1 MMVTIGFL
9 QDGYNSQSTRFAM
22 MDTDIQDLVG
32 IIIITTIIVLV
43 IIIVIIVNV
52 QIVTKITL
60 KVRTRKAELTI
71 GPVVFKHFMLNNDGR
86 SIIFP
91 SSSQSP
97 LSLSSQQRW
106 QVCYIFNFLTITTFT
121 FITITTFTFITIVIL

>member
-1 MMVTIGFL
+1 MTMTIGFL

-86 SIIFP
+86 SVIFST
-91 SSSQSP
+91 SSPSP
-97 LSLSSQQRW
+97 LSLSSLSPLSLSSLSSYYENYTMSSSPLLLQFGRLP
-106 QVCYIFNFLTITTFT
+106 F
-121 FITITTFTFITIVIL
+121 

>member
-32 IIIITTIIVLV
+32 IITTTIIIVLV
-43 IIIVIIVNV
+43 IIIVQN
-52 QIVTKITL
+52 VTKITL

-86 SIIFP
+86 SVIFST
-91 SSSQSP
+91 SSPSP
-97 LSLSSQQRW
+97 LSLSSLSPLSLSSLSSYYENYTMSSSPLLLQFGRLP
-106 QVCYIFNFLTITTFT
+106 F
-121 FITITTFTFITIVIL
+121 

>member
-1 MMVTIGFL
+1 MTIGFL

-43 IIIVIIVNV
+43 IIIIVIIV

-86 SIIFP
+86 SVIF
-91 SSSQSP
+91 SSSSSSP
-97 LSLSSQQRW
+97 LSLSSLSSYYENYTMSSSPLLPQFGRLP
-106 QVCYIFNFLTITTFT
+106 F
-121 FITITTFTFITIVIL
+121 

>member
-1 MMVTIGFL
+1 MVTIGFL

-43 IIIVIIVNV
+43 IIIIVIIV

-71 GPVVFKHFMLNNDGR
+71 GPVVFKHFMLNE
-86 SIIFP
+86 SF
-91 SSSQSP
+91 
-97 LSLSSQQRW
+97 
-106 QVCYIFNFLTITTFT
+106 
-121 FITITTFTFITIVIL
+121 

>member
-1 MMVTIGFL
+1 MVTIGFL

-32 IIIITTIIVLV
+32 IITTTIIIVLV
-43 IIIVIIVNV
+43 IIIVQN
-52 QIVTKITL
+52 VTKITL

-86 SIIFP
+86 SVIFSTSP
-91 SSSQSP
+91 TSP
-97 LSLSSQQRW
+97 LSLSSLSSYYENYTMSSSPLLPQLGRLP
-106 QVCYIFNFLTITTFT
+106 F
-121 FITITTFTFITIVIL
+121 